1 VSSRVAILGLALL
14 LAAAP
19 STRLRA
25 ATGAAALGLPLIEVP
40 SKGAS
45 DTFVIFISG
54 DGGWASI
61 DRSISR
67 VLVDRGMPVVGLN
80 ALDYF
85 WTRRTPENASRD
97 LQRIIEHYAA
107 TWKRSRVI
115 LIGYSR
121 GADVLPAMANR
132 LPLEALGRVRLIAL
146 LGPSPKVQFEFHMR
160 DWLRDTADGLPVRP
174 ELDKI
179 TQQRVLCIWGQDDKD
194 SLCPQLSAP
203 NVVILT
209 LEGAHHF
216 DGGYEKLAQLILD
229 HLK

>member
-1 VSSRVAILGLALL
+1 MKSRASVLL
-14 LAAAP
+14 LTVLLTAASPLSA
-19 STRLRA
+19 SK
-25 ATGAAALGLPLIEVP
+25 GAAALGLPLIEVP

-54 DGGWASI
+54 DGGWAGI

-67 VLVDRGMPVVGLN
+67 VLADRGMPVVGLN

-97 LQRIIEHYAA
+97 LERIIEHYARD
-107 TWKRSRVI
+107 WQKGRVI

-121 GADVLPAMANR
+121 GADVLPAMVNR
-132 LPLEALGRVRLIAL
+132 LSAVALARIRLIAL
-146 LGPSPKVQFEFHMR
+146 LGPSPKVQFEFHVS
-160 DWLRDTADGLPVRP
+160 DWLHDSSHGMPVHP

-194 SLCPQLSAP
+194 SLCPQITAP
-203 NVVILT
+203 NVT
-209 LEGAHHF
+209 LLPLRGAHHF

-229 HLK
+229 HLR

>member
-1 VSSRVAILGLALL
+1 MRSLASLLGLALL
-14 LAAAP
+14 LAASSP
-19 STRLRA
+19 LRA
-25 ATGAAALGLPLIEVP
+25 STGAAALGLPLIEVP

-45 DTFVIFISG
+45 DTFVIFVSG

-67 VLVDRGMPVVGLN
+67 VLADRGMPVVGLN

-85 WTRRTPENASRD
+85 WTRRTPEKASRD
-97 LQRIIEHYAA
+97 LQRIIEHYATA
-107 TWKRSRVI
+107 WQKGRVI

-121 GADVLPAMANR
+121 GADVLPAMVNR
-132 LPLEALGRVRLIAL
+132 LPTTALTRVRLIAL
-146 LGPSPKVQFEFHMR
+146 LGPSPKVQFEFHMS
-160 DWLRDTADGLPVRP
+160 DWLHNAAGGVAVRP

-179 TQQRVLCIWGQDDKD
+179 TQQKVLCIWGQDDKD

-203 NVVILT
+203 NVVILP
-209 LEGAHHF
+209 LKGAHHF
-216 DGGYEKLAQLILD
+216 DGGYEKLAQLVLD